1 MGLRLS
7 LLVCFF
13 RMLNLCE
20 MVYGDRPSAGLS
32 SDEEIGF
39 SWIWA
44 RVEFGSVMCRV
55 GRKEEP

>member
-1 MGLRLS
+1 
-7 LLVCFF
+7 
-13 RMLNLCE
+13 MLNLCE